1 MLRLMDA
8 TKVFGCKIETTPYT
22 VETLTS
28 ANYNQRVYDVKI
40 TPDIESYARKLARGD
55 YSKDIS
61 ISGRR
66 KCTCSCSV
74 DLYPGSTVATAPQY
88 FTMIRACGWKQL
100 AHGATGISL
109 TPNAQYNRVPL
120 TIEVAYLEEGST
132 PRQAVVKMKGAMGK
146 LKIDSPQVGQPIKLL
161 FEFTGS
167 LVSVTTRPNAT
178 IVMPTAWD
186 TALPPAV
193 LAATFSLYG
202 TWQFPS
208 KFSIDSNETVDLFS
222 DISQS
227 SGYDGA
233 RISDRNM
240 TCDCDPDMVVTDDL
254 DLLTPQQNNT
264 TGALSVTIGGSVPFY
279 ITAPAVQLEG
289 PPYNPDVREGHLTNP
304 LKLGLKRGSNGND
317 ECEILQGS
325 KT

>member
-8 TKVFGCKIETTPYT
+8 TKVLGFKIETTPYT
-22 VETLTS
+22 AETLT
-28 ANYNQRVYDVKI
+28 AADYNQRVYDIKMS
-40 TPDIESYARKLARGD
+40 PDIESYAQKLARGD

-61 ISGRR
+61 ISGKR

-88 FTMIRACGWKQL
+88 FAMIRSCGWKQI

-109 TPNAQYNRVPL
+109 TPNALYNRVPA
-120 TIEVAYLEEGST
+120 TIEVLYLEEGTT
-132 PRQAVVKMKGAMGK
+132 PRQVCVTMKGAMGK

-167 LVSVTTRPNAT
+167 LVRVGTFSNPAVIT
-178 IVMPTAWD
+178 PTAWD

-193 LAATFSLYG
+193 LAVTFSLFG

-227 SGYDGA
+227 SGFDGA
-233 RISDRNM
+233 RIIDRNM
-240 TCDCDPDMVVTDDL
+240 TCDCDPDMIATDDL
-254 DLLTPQQNNT
+254 NLLTPQQNNT
-264 TGALSVTIGGSVPFY
+264 TGALSVTIGGAVPFY
-279 ITAPAVQLEG
+279 ITAPAAQLAG
-289 PPYNPDVREGHLTNP
+289 PPYNPEVREGHLTNP
-304 LKLGLKRGSNGND
+304 LKIELKRGTNGND

-325 KT
+325 KS